1 MVRCDGRTHF
11 GCFPSSADA
20 RPVLA
25 PSCAVNGH
33 SKSVDLKNLDASEVA
48 WHLDFLR
55 TEKGFRTSIKMKRH
69 LTSRPSIQGPW
80 TPTGVVMTD
89 G

>member
-1 MVRCDGRTHF
+1 MV
-11 GCFPSSADA
+11 PQSADA

-25 PSCAVNGH
+25 SPCAVNGH